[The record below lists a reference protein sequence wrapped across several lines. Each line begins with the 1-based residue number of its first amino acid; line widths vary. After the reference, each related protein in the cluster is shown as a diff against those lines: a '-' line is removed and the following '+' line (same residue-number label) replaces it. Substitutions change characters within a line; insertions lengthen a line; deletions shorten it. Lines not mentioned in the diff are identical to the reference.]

1 MQVVISPYLMAAV
14 PYKRA
19 NRYKYQ
25 LKREAQKKRQATSLA
40 GAHAAGQKN
49 ETSGCSTRSADL
61 TASLAMQTRE
71 RPPVPTDRPV
81 HLRAAPFWPP
91 SVNQLRR
98 VRRSSACRCSSQK
111 FNHRHH
117 FLCGSTPPAV
127 MSPTNHYR
135 WSQISFRVLFPFFF
149 LFGPWLLLAARN
161 AH

>member
-71 RPPVPTDRPV
+71 RPPVPTDRPE

-149 LFGPWLLLAARN
+149 CLGRGCC
-161 AH
+161 